1 MVRSESARRAQE
13 RPNSVER
20 AVAPVGSFWDRR
32 PAPDEPQSAVKLG
45 REAGRWPPLDEAYAA
60 AGRRALAQ
68 ATTLDQFRRIDLFDK
83 LPDETLR
90 LIASRAIVHSWAA
103 HSQILSVRDQSNDVF
118 FILRGRLQIK
128 NYSQRGRE
136 FIFSEIGAGQI
147 FGEFAALDGLP
158 RSASVEAM
166 EDSVVARMKAVDFVS
181 LLRSDFEL
189 TMRLL
194 RLLTAK
200 SRGLSDRLF
209 ELIALNARDRICFE
223 LARLAQNGTEDG
235 SSIMIRPAPT
245 HYELAARIGSH
256 REAVTRELNQ
266 LVSLGH
272 LRLGRRHIVIVDM
285 TRFTKELLAAS
296 SM

>member
-1 MVRSESARRAQE
+1 M
-13 RPNSVER
+13 
-20 AVAPVGSFWDRR
+20 
-32 PAPDEPQSAVKLG
+32 
-45 REAGRWPPLDEAYAA
+45 
-60 AGRRALAQ
+60 
-68 ATTLDQFRRIDLFDK
+68 
-83 LPDETLR
+83 
-90 LIASRAIVHSWAA
+90 HSWAA
-103 HSQILSVRDQSNDVF
+103 HSQILSVRDRSNDVF

-181 LLRSDFEL
+181 LLRSDFDL

-223 LARLAQNGTEDG
+223 LARLALNGTQDG
-235 SSIMIRPAPT
+235 SSVMIRPAPT

-266 LVSLGH
+266 LVSHGY

-285 TRFTKELLAAS
+285 TRFSNELLAAS
-296 SM
+296 PM

>member
-1 MVRSESARRAQE
+1 M
-13 RPNSVER
+13 
-20 AVAPVGSFWDRR
+20 
-32 PAPDEPQSAVKLG
+32 
-45 REAGRWPPLDEAYAA
+45 
-60 AGRRALAQ
+60 
-68 ATTLDQFRRIDLFDK
+68 
-83 LPDETLR
+83 PDETLR
-90 LIASRAIVHSWAA
+90 LVASRSIVHGWTA

-118 FILRGRLQIK
+118 FILEGRLQVK

-166 EDSVVARMKAVDFVS
+166 EDSVVARMKAADFLS
-181 LLRSDFEL
+181 LLRSDFDL
-189 TMRLL
+189 TLRLL

-223 LARLAQNGTEDG
+223 LARLAVTGVRDG
-235 SSIMIRPAPT
+235 SSVMIRPAPT

-256 REAVTRELNQ
+256 REAVTRELNL
-266 LVSLGH
+266 LVSHGY

-285 TRFTKELLAAS
+285 TRFTTELLSAS
-296 SM
+296 PV

>member
-1 MVRSESARRAQE
+1 
-13 RPNSVER
+13 
-20 AVAPVGSFWDRR
+20 
-32 PAPDEPQSAVKLG
+32 
-45 REAGRWPPLDEAYAA
+45 
-60 AGRRALAQ
+60 
-68 ATTLDQFRRIDLFDK
+68 

-90 LIASRAIVHSWAA
+90 LVATRSLVHSWTA
-103 HSQILSVRDQSNDVF
+103 HSQILSVRDRSNDVF
-118 FILRGRLQIK
+118 FILEGRLQVK

-166 EDSVVARMKAVDFVS
+166 EDSVVARMKAADFLA
-181 LLRSDFEL
+181 LLRSDFDL
-189 TMRLL
+189 TLRLL

-200 SRGLSDRLF
+200 SRELSDRLF

-223 LARLAQNGTEDG
+223 LARLAAAGIRDG
-235 SSIMIRPAPT
+235 ASVMIRPAPT
-245 HYELAARIGSH
+245 HYELAARVGSH

-266 LVSLGH
+266 LVSHGY

-285 TRFTKELLAAS
+285 TRFAAELLSAS
-296 SM
+296 PP